1 MEQAGRWIYKY
12 RYLLYILALIPMF
25 LTRDFTRNNELRYLS
40 IADEAIRNGNI
51 FTFTNHGV
59 HYADKPPL
67 YLWIVMA
74 GKLIF
79 GTHSMLF
86 MALFSYIPALVVI
99 SIMSR

>member
-74 GKLIF
+74 GKLLF

-86 MALFSYIPALVVI
+86 LAPVAYLFYRI
-99 SIMSR
+99 SLA